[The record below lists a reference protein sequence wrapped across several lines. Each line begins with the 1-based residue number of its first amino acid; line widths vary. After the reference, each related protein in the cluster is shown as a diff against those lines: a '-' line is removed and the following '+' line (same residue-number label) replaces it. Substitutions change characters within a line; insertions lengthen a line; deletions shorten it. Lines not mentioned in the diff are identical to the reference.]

1 MKMPS
6 NKTSWCPGLCWSIV
20 WLLIW
25 FLAWPMAFVLA
36 IVEVFIIP
44 FCVCFEKAK
53 TACEFIDRIY
63 KFNGDHFC
71 SVAILE
77 PNWFHHT
84 CSLFGFFSI
93 SPFYICKHC
102 YINIEIS
109 DVTYFCC
116 IH

>member
-63 KFNGDHFC
+63 KKFAGILKVLPIHDFDI
-71 SVAILE
+71 SPIEFVPSEEVANNENNISSIKPSILE
-77 PNWFHHT
+77 
-84 CSLFGFFSI
+84 
-93 SPFYICKHC
+93 
-102 YINIEIS
+102 NII
-109 DVTYFCC
+109 
-116 IH
+116 

>member
-6 NKTSWCPGLCWSIV
+6 NKTRWCPGLCWSIV

-63 KFNGDHFC
+63 KVFAFDPIDNARYMRPLLYNPGIPVP
-71 SVAILE
+71 S
-77 PNWFHHT
+77 
-84 CSLFGFFSI
+84 
-93 SPFYICKHC
+93 
-102 YINIEIS
+102 S
-109 DVTYFCC
+109 DPDAPQFV
-116 IH
+116 

>member
-63 KFNGDHFC
+63 KVCDTDYFFTLRF
-71 SVAILE
+71 IR
-77 PNWFHHT
+77 FH
-84 CSLFGFFSI
+84 SNV
-93 SPFYICKHC
+93 K
-102 YINIEIS
+102 
-109 DVTYFCC
+109 
-116 IH
+116 

>member
-63 KFNGDHFC
+63 KGN
-71 SVAILE
+71 
-77 PNWFHHT
+77 
-84 CSLFGFFSI
+84 SLFPIYRLLYAKRLVSTLI
-93 SPFYICKHC
+93 Y
-102 YINIEIS
+102 
-109 DVTYFCC
+109 
-116 IH
+116 